1 MQYWRVED
9 KMTDYKKAGVSA
21 IIGIISI
28 AIVVG
33 VTEAINVTGLTQ
45 TILVFVPVALAAK
58 LIYDAFA

>member
-1 MQYWRVED
+1 
-9 KMTDYKKAGVSA
+9 MTDYKKAGVSA